1 MEFTFDRDGL
11 KIKPKAEPGRRVG
24 RTVRSRIS
32 SKNQITIPVEI
43 LRVQGLKQG
52 DEVEFTVNDAGFI
65 EVHPLAAT
73 GPLAFAG
80 AFTELF
86 EGFDLEKERSSWN
99 R

>member
-1 MEFTFDRDGL
+1 MAS
-11 KIKPKAEPGRRVG
+11 KVKSKKSSVRRVG

-43 LRVQGLKQG
+43 LRAQGLSQG

-86 EGFDLEKERSSWN
+86 ESFDLEKERTSWN

>member
-1 MEFTFDRDGL
+1 MELRLNSDGL
-11 KIKPKAEPGRRVG
+11 KIKPKQAPARRVG

-43 LRVQGLKQG
+43 LRAQGLSQG
-52 DEVEFTVNDAGFI
+52 DEVEFTLNSAGFI
-65 EVHPLAAT
+65 EVHPLAVG

-80 AFTELF
+80 AFTHLF
-86 EGFDLEKERSSWN
+86 EGFDLDQERNSWN

>member
-1 MEFTFDRDGL
+1 MAS
-11 KIKPKAEPGRRVG
+11 KVKSKKAPVRRVG

-32 SKNQITIPVEI
+32 SKNQITIPVQI
-43 LRVQGLKQG
+43 LRAQGLHQG
-52 DEVEFTVNDAGFI
+52 DEVEFALNSAGFI

-80 AFTELF
+80 AFADLF
-86 EGFDLEKERSSWN
+86 EGFDLEQERNSWN

>member
-1 MEFTFDRDGL
+1 MEFTLDRDGL
-11 KIKPKAEPGRRVG
+11 KIKPKAEPVRRVG
-24 RTVRSRIS
+24 RTIRSRIS

-43 LRVQGLKQG
+43 LRAQGLSQG

-65 EVHPLAAT
+65 ELFPLAAT
-73 GPLAFAG
+73 GPLALAG

-86 EGFDLEKERSSWN
+86 KGFDLEKERTSWN

>member
-1 MEFTFDRDGL
+1 MAS
-11 KIKPKAEPGRRVG
+11 KVKSKKSSVRRVG

-43 LRVQGLKQG
+43 LRAQGLSQG

-86 EGFDLEKERSSWN
+86 EGFDLEKERTSWN